1 MGVVSGGGVL
11 VGFTLS
17 VGLDAV
23 PLGVLVVLSGAGL
36 GLDSRQELVGIE

>member
-11 VGFTLS
+11 VGFAVS

-23 PLGVLVVLSGAGL
+23 PLGVVVVLPGAGL
-36 GLDSRQELVGIE
+36 GLVSGQQLVGFE